1 MVKPK
6 KYVIEHFDK
15 TPVKSATQEA
25 LDRFAE
31 WEAQMKES
39 DEDFEDMDILERADM
54 YVRQLD
60 G

>member
-1 MVKPK
+1 MEPK
-6 KYVIEHFDK
+6 KYVVGHFDK

-25 LDRFAE
+25 WDRFAE